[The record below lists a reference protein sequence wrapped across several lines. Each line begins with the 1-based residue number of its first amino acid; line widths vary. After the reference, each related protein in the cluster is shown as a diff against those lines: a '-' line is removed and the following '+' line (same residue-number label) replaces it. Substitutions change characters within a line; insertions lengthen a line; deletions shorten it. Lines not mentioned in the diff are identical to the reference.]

1 MSELERNIKD
11 FTLKTDLM
19 SKNLQLSNLTR
30 AYEDLSTSYAWLVD
44 QNGKLL
50 SWYEYLTK
58 EVNEKQNSFEM
69 VTEEKK
75 KLEAE
80 NESLK
85 QCIKMVSDN
94 RLEFMAESKALRE
107 RVAELEA
114 ENESLKQCIEMV
126 SDNRL
131 EFIAESKAL
140 RERVAELEAELQNY
154 RD

>member
-50 SWYEYLTK
+50 SWCEYLTK

-94 RLEFMAESKALRE
+94 RLEFMAENK
-107 RVAELEA
+107 
-114 ENESLKQCIEMV
+114 SLKQCIKMV

-131 EFIAESKAL
+131 EFMNELTAL